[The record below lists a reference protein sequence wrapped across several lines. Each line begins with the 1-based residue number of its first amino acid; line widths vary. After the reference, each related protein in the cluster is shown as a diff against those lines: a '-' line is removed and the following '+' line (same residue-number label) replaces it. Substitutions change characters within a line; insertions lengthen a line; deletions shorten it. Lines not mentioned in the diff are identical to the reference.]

1 MIEILIRSLNR
12 NMYKMFDLILI
23 WSMLLSIEKGNAFYT
38 IGGYILY
45 CMFDA
50 CVEQR
55 NKLKHRPNGKITISD
70 ENRNRIHIEECH

>member
-1 MIEILIRSLNR
+1 MIETLIRSLNR
-12 NMYKMFDLILI
+12 NMYKMFDLMLI
-23 WSMLLSIEKGNAFYT
+23 WSMLLSIEKCNAFYT

-55 NKLKHRPNGKITISD
+55 NKLEHRPNGKITIAD
-70 ENRNRIHIEECH
+70 EDRNRIRFE